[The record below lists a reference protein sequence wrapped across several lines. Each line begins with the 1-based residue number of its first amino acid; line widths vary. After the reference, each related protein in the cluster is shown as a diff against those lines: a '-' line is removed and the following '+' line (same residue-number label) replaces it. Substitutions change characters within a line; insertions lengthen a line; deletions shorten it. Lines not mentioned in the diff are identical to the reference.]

1 MKFQVHLTCVFW
13 PTFTTIYIYTE
24 LVVVLLLVA
33 GCSESGVSLVSTIGS
48 SPTHPLS
55 QLTVSLVSSKWLI
68 YVSKERQRGPWHVGR
83 DVGGVPSVAVDQ
95 LKWKVVTRIIVTVM
109 SVSRLNTWTHGDHWP
124 NYICHLQPHR
134 PQLPGMYQPS
144 FLCSP
149 RAAPAMCISYPPPSL
164 TDYRP
169 KEGLQGFSQTFSKIQ
184 HNWTTN
190 WFFS

>member
-24 LVVVLLLVA
+24 LVVVLLVA

-83 DVGGVPSVAVDQ
+83 DVGGGVPSVAVDQ

-109 SVSRLNTWTHGDHWP
+109 SVSQSSEHMDTWWP
-124 NYICHLQPHR
+124 LTQLYLSSTT
-134 PQLPGMYQPS
+134 PQATTAWNVPTIISLFPAGSTSYVHILSSS
-144 FLCSP
+144 FLN
-149 RAAPAMCISYPPPSL
+149 L
-164 TDYRP
+164 
-169 KEGLQGFSQTFSKIQ
+169 L
-184 HNWTTN
+184 
-190 WFFS
+190 

>member
-83 DVGGVPSVAVDQ
+83 DVGGGVPSVAVDQ

-109 SVSRLNTWTHGDHWP
+109 SVSQSVVWTHGHMVTIDPIIFVIYNPTGHNCLECTNHHFFVP
-124 NYICHLQPHR
+124 PGQHQLCAYIILL
-134 PQLPGMYQPS
+134 LP
-144 FLCSP
+144 
-149 RAAPAMCISYPPPSL
+149 
-164 TDYRP
+164 
-169 KEGLQGFSQTFSKIQ
+169 
-184 HNWTTN
+184 
-190 WFFS
+190 